1 MSYYEKEV
9 KEIIVGKNQTKNG
22 VTEIERARI
31 IKRTLGT
38 QVAARYLKRRNW
50 SIEASVVILATN

>member
-1 MSYYEKEV
+1 MV
-9 KEIIVGKNQTKNG
+9 HMIISGKNQTKNG

-38 QVAARYLKRRNW
+38 QIAARYLKLRNW
-50 SIEASVVILATN
+50 SIEASLYILASA